1 MNIKPHAIIRN
12 QDFKTEIITYVKNLP
27 ISDIHK
33 NEIIAT
39 EFIDVV
45 LPKYTRYPSL
55 FSEAFRVKANVGL
68 LNIAGFLYHRSII
81 YLDKILDNQSEKSN
95 AIILISICQEEC
107 IKILATIYPLESNFW
122 KIWNRRRGEY
132 LTAYHVDKVS
142 HKVDS
147 YYDFEE
153 LADFKSAFG
162 KISIDCMYLLSA
174 NKDEELY
181 TALLQ
186 SHKYYYCAL
195 QILDDINDI
204 REDGEKNQFNIAL
217 YEVKRELKK
226 REISIENSTEDE
238 ISKYLFIFGISE
250 KLFDKGLSYLIEAQR
265 CISNF
270 KGLSEWNFEIDGLI
284 NLTLTKKLNVQAFLK
299 MSKVQIGL
307 SNTKVPTIDLK
318 DSILKATE
326 FILNMQNTDGSFNEY
341 FNEAGMS
348 DVWATSFIASYLGQ
362 KNVGHGLSHAY
373 KNCMNKATDFII
385 NTSNNNL
392 WGYNKE
398 WIPDADSSTFAQI
411 AIYQAKGKINANS
424 LEAWLKYQIKDGSF
438 STYNNPDHI
447 LSSLNWK
454 SNSDTVQGWLA
465 PHDCVSAS
473 AFYFLM
479 QVAFKSENSGSLRD
493 YLKNT
498 INNQN
503 MWNAYWWSSP
513 IYTTSFMIKSFQYVT
528 DNELKHLIDK
538 SAESILTSQNKNGS
552 FGDNYCKDSAFYTA
566 LVIDSFC
573 DNSHLYIQSQKQIGN
588 AVNWLLSNQMSDG
601 SWLSTH
607 AMRIPAPNI
616 LDPAKIESWL
626 VGTKGVNIRA
636 KEFSRLFT
644 TAVSLSALSKYN
656 NVSKLD

>member
-1 MNIKPHAIIRN
+1 MTIKTRTIIRN
-12 QDFKTEIITYVKNLP
+12 RDYKSEIIAYVKNLP
-27 ISDIHK
+27 ISDRHK
-33 NEIIAT
+33 KEIIAT

-45 LPKYTRYPSL
+45 LPIYTRYPSL
-55 FSEAFRVKANVGL
+55 FSEAFLVKANIGL

-81 YLDKILDNQSEKSN
+81 YLDKILDNQSQKPD

-122 KIWNRRRGEY
+122 QIWNRRRGEY
-132 LTAYHVDKVS
+132 LTAYYIDKVS

-147 YYDFEE
+147 YNDFEE

-162 KISIDCMYLLSA
+162 KISIDCMYLLSV
-174 NKDEELY
+174 NKNEELY
-181 TALLQ
+181 NALLQ

-195 QILDDINDI
+195 QILDDINDL
-204 REDGEKNQFNIAL
+204 REDAEKNQFNIAL
-217 YEVKRELKK
+217 YEVSCELKS

-238 ISKYLFIFGISE
+238 ISKYLFVFGISE
-250 KLFDKGLSYLIEAQR
+250 KLFDKGVSYLIEAQR

-284 NLTLTKKLNVQAFLK
+284 NLTLIKKLNVQAFLK
-299 MSKVQIGL
+299 MSKVQIEL
-307 SNTKVPTIDLK
+307 SNTKAPSVNLK
-318 DSILKATE
+318 DGILKATD

-362 KNVGHGLSHAY
+362 KNVEHGLSRAF
-373 KNCMNKATDFII
+373 KICMNKATDFII
-385 NTSNNNL
+385 NSSNNSL

-398 WIPDADSSTFAQI
+398 WIPDADSSTFAQL
-411 AIYQAKGKINANS
+411 AIYQTKGKINTDS
-424 LEAWLKYQIKDGSF
+424 LEAWLKYQINCGGF

-447 LSSLNWK
+447 LSSLNWV
-454 SNSDTVQGWLA
+454 SNSDTVKGWLA

-479 QVAFKSENSGSLRD
+479 QVADKSENSKLLKD
-493 YLKNT
+493 YLKNAISNLNT
-498 INNQN
+498 
-503 MWNAYWWSSP
+503 WNAYWWSSP

-528 DNELKHLIDK
+528 DNKLKQLIDK
-538 SAESILTSQNKNGS
+538 SAESVLISQNKNGS
-552 FGDNYCKDSAFYTA
+552 FGDNYNKDSAFYTA

-573 DNSHLYIQSQKQIGN
+573 ENSHLYNQSQKQIGN

-607 AMRIPAPNI
+607 AMRIPAPDI
-616 LDPAKIESWL
+616 LDPSKVKSWL

-656 NVSKLD
+656 NVSKPD